1 MKRKTQTNKIQ
12 KYNISEQQIHKV
24 AKKLQNS
31 YLLQCQIPNFVKFKN
46 KFRQNVYHFNIFR

>member
-31 YLLQCQIPNFVKFKN
+31 YLLQCQIP
-46 KFRQNVYHFNIFR
+46 